1 MHVPIILT
9 INYETIYALASPVLS
24 SAISILTVS
33 PAFLAIAIDSINSKV
48 SCIKISPPPPKIP
61 YEMSVIAHVL
71 IALPI
76 PWQSGVIFNLFTRGF
91 GHFLPF
97 LPPHSFCS

>member
-33 PAFLAIAIDSINSKV
+33 PAFLAIVDSINSKV

-71 IALPI
+71 IDQLRSDI
-76 PWQSGVIFNLFTRGF
+76 YNLKRSSIQN
-91 GHFLPF
+91 FLTT
-97 LPPHSFCS
+97 